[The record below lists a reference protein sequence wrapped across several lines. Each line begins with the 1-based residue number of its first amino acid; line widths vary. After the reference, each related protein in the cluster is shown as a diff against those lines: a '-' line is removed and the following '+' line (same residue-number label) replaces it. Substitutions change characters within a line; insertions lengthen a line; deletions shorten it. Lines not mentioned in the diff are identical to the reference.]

1 MTALFDAEQAV
12 AEARRDVHEY
22 FVLLAATEADKA
34 RAAVAR
40 LEAAVR
46 HHDAETVRDFAGQLR
61 AATYGKAA
69 AYVKGIRDTADR
81 IDPKET
87 P

>member
-1 MTALFDAEQAV
+1 MSALSDAELAA

-40 LEAAVR
+40 LEAAIR
-46 HHDAETVRDFAGQLR
+46 HHDAETVRTEGHQWGGPAGR
-61 AATYGKAA
+61 A
-69 AYVKGIRDTADR
+69 ILQTADKL
-81 IDPKET
+81 DPEVT
-87 P
+87 E